1 MTCCK
6 GRLQISPGFCL
17 LAAWFGTVNGYW
29 LLVTVLAAALIHEA
43 GHWLALRA
51 AGAKVLGLRVGIL
64 GMVMETDSRRLSYG
78 RELAVLLAGPGAN
91 LLCACLLTLLVEG
104 GETAAGAHLV
114 LGLFNLLPVRPLDG
128 GCVLYL
134 LAVWL
139 LGPDRGEVLA
149 RAVGSLT
156 AAFLAAGLCLL
167 CRGTGGSLWLLP
179 AAAGF
184 LAAAGRES
192 FGK

>member
-43 GHWLALRA
+43 GHWLALKA
-51 AGAKVLGLRVGIL
+51 AGAEVLSLRMGVL

-78 RELAVLLAGPGAN
+78 RELAVLLAGPGVN
-91 LLCACLLTLLVEG
+91 LLCACLLTLLAEG
-104 GETAAGAHLV
+104 GETAVGAHLI
-114 LGLFNLLPVRPLDG
+114 LGAFNLLPVCPLDG
-128 GCVLYL
+128 GRALYL
-134 LAVWL
+134 LAAWF
-139 LGPDRGEVLA
+139 LGPDRGELFA
-149 RAVGSLT
+149 RGVGALT
-156 AAFLAAGLCLL
+156 AVLLALGLCLL
-167 CRGTGGSLWLLP
+167 CRWTGGSLWLLP
-179 AAAGF
+179 AAAGL